1 MPDLS
6 TATLAQSAAPLF
18 DWSWV
23 GRNLDTIWERT
34 IEHLTLTGI
43 ALAVGLAIALGLS
56 AVALRWPRTY
66 QPISSVSGILYTIPS
81 LAVFAFVAPFV
92 GIGTTTQKFITAEIA
107 LVTYTILILVRNIVT
122 GINGV
127 PSGVNEAA
135 VGMGYRSGQRLRR
148 IQLPLA
154 LPVIIAGLRIATVT
168 VIGLVTVT
176 SLLGLG
182 GLGFFILDGIRRSI
196 IFPTEII
203 VGVVLSVVL
212 AGALDLGLLVFGRF
226 LTPWLRRSSP

>member
-1 MPDLS
+1 M
-6 TATLAQSAAPLF
+6 TLAQTVVPLF

-23 GRNLDTIWERT
+23 GRNLDTIWEKT
-34 IEHLTLTGI
+34 VEHLTLTGL
-43 ALAVGLAIALGLS
+43 ALAVGLVLAMLLS
-56 AVALRWPRTY
+56 FLALRWPSTY
-66 QPISSVSGILYTIPS
+66 QPISSVSGLLYTIPS
-81 LAVFAFVAPFV
+81 LAVFALVAPFI
-92 GIGTTTQKFITAEIA
+92 GIGTVTEKFMTAEVA
-107 LVTYTILILVRNIVT
+107 LVTYTLLILVRNIVT
-122 GINGV
+122 GVNGV
-127 PSGVNEAA
+127 PSEVSEAA
-135 VGMGYRSGQRLRR
+135 LGMGYRNRERLWR

-154 LPVIIAGLRIATVT
+154 LPVIVAGLRIATVT

-212 AGALDLGLLVFGRF
+212 AAVLDLALLAVGRT
-226 LTPWLRRSSP
+226 LTPWLRRSSQ